1 MITWTIIALAAMILA
16 IALAG
21 VMIPQILLISFRK
34 NLFDEQ
40 DERKIHKGVV
50 PRLGGIAF
58 MPVVFIV
65 MALIVGI
72 GEWVDP
78 VTVVNMMPRY
88 IAPWHLPSAASLSY
102 MSLVWPTTLSVSA
115 IAPSSLPSCCA
126 PCLSFATV
134 FGSIIFGAFLESRKY
149 LPLSVGR

>member
-78 VTVVNMMPRY
+78 VT
-88 IAPWHLPSAASLSY
+88 SLSY